1 MELLNYYS
9 RKADTLCMKCIQY
22 TPYCV
27 KKQFFTFIL
36 QDIIIYMHR
45 ALITFDVQEVSEKAA
60 VHVTVPVGKAR
71 EKLFNNNIILNEAT
85 R

>member
-1 MELLNYYS
+1 
-9 RKADTLCMKCIQY
+9 MKCIQY
-22 TPYCV
+22 TQLSV

-71 EKLFNNNIILNEAT
+71 E
-85 R
+85 

>member
-9 RKADTLCMKCIQY
+9 RKKKADTLCMKCIQY
-22 TPYCV
+22 TQLCV

-36 QDIIIYMHR
+36 QDIIMYMHK

-71 EKLFNNNIILNEAT
+71 E
-85 R
+85 

>member
-1 MELLNYYS
+1 M
-9 RKADTLCMKCIQY
+9 
-22 TPYCV
+22 

>member
-22 TPYCV
+22 TQLCV

-36 QDIIIYMHR
+36 QDIIMYMHK
-45 ALITFDVQEVSEKAA
+45 ALITFDVQEVSE
-60 VHVTVPVGKAR
+60 
-71 EKLFNNNIILNEAT
+71 NEAT

>member
-22 TPYCV
+22 TQLCV

-36 QDIIIYMHR
+36 QDIIMYMHK
-45 ALITFDVQEVSEKAA
+45 ALITMCNY
-60 VHVTVPVGKAR
+60 VPVGKAR
-71 EKLFNNNIILNEAT
+71 E
-85 R
+85 